1 MTRLRRE
8 LQIGQTTMKLR
19 RSILLAALTLAVAPT
34 VTPALAQTDTTPAV
48 EQAQAKFQA
57 DRRLILGMAGNYKVT
72 FDFRETTPWQT
83 DYTPIP
89 LKQSGGHEVV
99 RVIEDT
105 GRVIR
110 LQHLLVAEQDGKTH
124 VIKHWRQDWTYEPD
138 EVLVYQGQGQWT
150 LQDVPE
156 NLRKGRWS
164 QTVWQTD
171 DSPRYGGWGEWT
183 NEGGVP
189 RWRSNWTM
197 RPLARRDAVRKPPY
211 DRYRAINRH
220 SPTPTGWI
228 HWQDNIKLGMRD
240 GKLTPIVQESG
251 LNSYSRDAAFNIAA
265 AETYWSS
272 TSAYWAEVR
281 NAWDAQITRRGG
293 ITVAEVAD
301 TGSAGAERLMT
312 IADDLAAGTIKHA
325 DAVSR
330 ARAVIAEVTGA

>member
-1 MTRLRRE
+1 MKQKSVRLA
-8 LQIGQTTMKLR
+8 LCA
-19 RSILLAALTLAVAPT
+19 LLLSTSFPQM
-34 VTPALAQTDTTPAV
+34 ALAQPAST
-48 EQAQAKFQA
+48 EATSDAAQAKFQA
-57 DRRLILGMAGNYKVT
+57 DRQLILGMAGNYKVT
-72 FDFRETTPWQT
+72 FDFRETTPWQA
-83 DYTPIP
+83 DYVPIEP
-89 LKQSGGHEVV
+89 KTTSGHEVI

-110 LQHLLVAEQDGKTH
+110 LQHLLVAEHEGKTI
-124 VIKHWRQDWTYEPD
+124 VVKHWRQDWTYEPAT
-138 EVLVYQGQGQWT
+138 VLVYDGQGHWT

-197 RPLARRDAVRKPPY
+197 RPLARRDAVRKPAY

-228 HWQDNIKLGMRD
+228 HWQDNIKLGMQG
-240 GKLTPIVQESG
+240 GKLAPIVQESG
-251 LNSYSRDAAFNIAA
+251 LNTYSRDPGFNIAA
-265 AETYWSS
+265 AETYWAK
-272 TSAYWAEVR
+272 TSAYWADVR
-281 NAWDAQITRRGG
+281 KAWDAAIARHNGLS
-293 ITVAEVAD
+293 VSEVAD

-312 IADDLAAGTIKHA
+312 IADDLVAGTIKQP
-325 DAVSR
+325 DAINR
-330 ARAVIAEVTGA
+330 AHMVIAEVTGN